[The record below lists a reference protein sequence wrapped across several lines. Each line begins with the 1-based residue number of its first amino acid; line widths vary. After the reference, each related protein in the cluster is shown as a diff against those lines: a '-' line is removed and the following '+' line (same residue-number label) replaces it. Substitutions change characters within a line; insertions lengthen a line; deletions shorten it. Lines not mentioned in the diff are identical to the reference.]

1 MSYESE
7 AAQFDE
13 NVALTSTDRPALK
26 SGYAENFIF
35 GVGQTVDKALTISES
50 IVESVGGF
58 SREERNKKLNAMR
71 ANGDLTDEEYQS
83 FVEQKP
89 RGRTRP
95 DYDGM
100 AKYARSKG
108 LSIETDEELSSQMR
122 DAVKERT
129 ALAQDVF
136 SRQSGAGFAGE
147 ILGGF
152 VGYGLEPANLA
163 AIPLEAY
170 YLGRAA
176 YTLSQATTRLGRAAR
191 VAGISGAANMAVE
204 AGIQPILFNWH
215 EQIGEDMTWGDALL
229 NVVSVGALSGGI
241 TGIASGARTKGRF
254 ADEQAQAVKQ
264 QETIVK
270 NDALREKIKTEGVE
284 SLNAKEVADI
294 LSDVRKASKD
304 TVIDKEGDG
313 FVGHIE
319 RELKSTD
326 PNVSAKE
333 HFEKIDAAEKKV
345 NEYQAPPVAKED
357 LEPVIDDAQLDMDY
371 TDALLDDLYMNDLAL
386 KDLDPENH
394 EFGMFGFDEAGAATK
409 GDVGNAIKQI
419 ENADKKM
426 KQLDICLLGGGVPF

>member
-13 NVALTSTDRPALK
+13 NVALSSTDKPATE
-26 SGYAENFIF
+26 SGYVENFIF
-35 GVGQTVDKALTISES
+35 GVGQTVDKSLTISRYM
-50 IVESVGGF
+50 VESAGGYGR
-58 SREERNKKLNAMR
+58 SDRNKKLNAMR
-71 ANGDLTDEEYQS
+71 KDGDLTDEEYQS
-83 FVEQKP
+83 FVEQTKE
-89 RGRTRP
+89 GAFRP
-95 DYDGM
+95 NYNAM
-100 AKYARSKG
+100 AKYAKSKG
-108 LSIETDEELSSQMR
+108 LSIESDQELHDQMR

-170 YLGRAA
+170 YIGRAA

-191 VAGISGAANMAVE
+191 VAGISGATNMAVE
-204 AGIQPILFNWH
+204 VGIQPVLFNWH

-229 NVVSVGALSGGI
+229 NVVSVGVLSGGI

-264 QETIVK
+264 QETIAK

-326 PNVSAKE
+326 PNVNAKE
-333 HFEKIDAAEKKV
+333 HFEKIDAAEKKA
-345 NEYQAPPVAKED
+345 NEYQSPPVAKED

-371 TDALLDDLYMNDLAL
+371 TDALLDDLYMNDLTL

-394 EFGMFGFDEAGAATK
+394 EFGMFGFDEVGVATK

-426 KQLDICLLGGGVPF
+426 EQLDVCLLGGGAPF